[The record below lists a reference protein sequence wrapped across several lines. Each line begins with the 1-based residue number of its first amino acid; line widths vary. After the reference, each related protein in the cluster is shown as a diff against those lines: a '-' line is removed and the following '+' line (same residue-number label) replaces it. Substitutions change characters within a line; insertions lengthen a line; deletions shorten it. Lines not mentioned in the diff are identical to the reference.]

1 MEEEYDELDELDD
14 NFDLEN
20 NEDAYLEDD
29 EIIIPD
35 DEDEEMIDDD
45 YIYTKLAKRNN
56 GRSSYLTSS
65 LANDI
70 VANESG
76 GNYQAFNP
84 HGGGEGAVGKYQFRW
99 TAHKDKIRR
108 FAGNPSLSK
117 EEFMRNPELQDNFY
131 EQYWTPHELMP
142 AVDRIKRK
150 GVSMSP
156 TQLAKL
162 VHFRGEKGALDYLSG
177 KVGDKPESYNMSISK
192 YIGKGQT
199 GWQSSYET
207 EQYVGNKKMLPKQF
221 NLNNEIDLPEIK
233 PIATN
238 FNKQPSDYSGL
249 GNTFNDVVNIGKD
262 IYETG
267 KKAVSGLVKSI
278 DEGSDLVESYTS
290 ANEKNKAYRQMLQQM
305 YQDNPSNYS
314 PVTQRINNNPIL
326 V

>member
-1 MEEEYDELDELDD
+1 MEDEYEEYDDG
-14 NFDLEN
+14 NFDLDD

-35 DEDEEMIDDD
+35 DEDEEIIDDD
-45 YIYTKLAKRNN
+45 YIYNKLAKRNR
-56 GRSSYLTSS
+56 GRGNYLTSS

-76 GNYQAFNP
+76 GNYQAYNP

-108 FAGNPSLSK
+108 FAGNPKLSK
-117 EEFMRNPELQDNFY
+117 EEFMASPQLQDSFY
-131 EQYWTPHELMP
+131 QEYWTPHELMP
-142 AVDRIKRK
+142 AVDRLKRK
-150 GVSMSP
+150 GAKMSP

-162 VHFRGEKGALDYLSG
+162 VHFRGEQGALDYLQG
-177 KVGDKPESYNMSISK
+177 KVNDKPESYNMSISK

-221 NLNNEIDLPEIK
+221 NLGEDIELPEIK
-233 PIATN
+233 PINSN
-238 FNKQPSDYSGL
+238 FNNQPSDYSGL
-249 GNTFNDVVNIGKD
+249 ANTFNDVVNVGKD
-262 IYETG
+262 IYTAG
-267 KKAVSGLVKSI
+267 KKAVSGIVKGL

-326 V
+326 I